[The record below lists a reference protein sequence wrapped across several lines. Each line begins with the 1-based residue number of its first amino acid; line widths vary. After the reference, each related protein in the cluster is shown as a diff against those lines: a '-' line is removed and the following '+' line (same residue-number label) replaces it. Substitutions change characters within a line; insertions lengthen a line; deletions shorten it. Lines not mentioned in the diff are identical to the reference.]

1 MPMGLQHSHVWDP
14 GPSFPTCPRLRTAPS
29 QTLFEQ
35 LSMKV
40 ALSLARARSTRCTRS
55 DWNWDP
61 FLIYDLIYWICS
73 LNFIDFQPMIEKTN
87 WTIGSLPKDDAF
99 TAIFWIWIWWH
110 IKIILQAS
118 ECHVHICFMSYIMM
132 QLHEK
137 YNNCLLTS
145 QFDPRYIHMWVYY
158 IYMQHAY
165 HDFANDIRRV
175 GAVHVAPCSTWTC
188 EGIPW
193 TRSQEWQVSPKIHW
207 RLRPL
212 MLGWPI
218 TIVEIRKHCS
228 RMFQNIVEHICTCML
243 MQIAIGILLALNPI
257 ANSVLPIRSTL
268 VCTICWQKLRALAG

>member
-1 MPMGLQHSHVWDP
+1 MLASSHRTPCPWNLQHSHVWDP

-40 ALSLARARSTRCTRS
+40 ALSLAWARSTRCTRS

-118 ECHVHICFMSYIMM
+118 EC
-132 QLHEK
+132 L
-137 YNNCLLTS
+137 
-145 QFDPRYIHMWVYY
+145 Y
-158 IYMQHAY
+158 IYMLHFIH
-165 HDFANDIRRV
+165 HD
-175 GAVHVAPCSTWTC
+175 AVAW
-188 EGIPW
+188 
-193 TRSQEWQVSPKIHW
+193 KIQQ
-207 RLRPL
+207 LPL
-212 MLGWPI
+212 DI
-218 TIVEIRKHCS
+218 TIRSKIYTHV
-228 RMFQNIVEHICTCML
+228 
-243 MQIAIGILLALNPI
+243 GILYIHAACVSRFCKWHTPCRRHTCGAMQHLDLWRNSLN
-257 ANSVLPIRSTL
+257 
-268 VCTICWQKLRALAG
+268 

>member
-40 ALSLARARSTRCTRS
+40 ALSLAWARSTRCTRS

-118 ECHVHICFMSYIMM
+118 EC
-132 QLHEK
+132 L
-137 YNNCLLTS
+137 
-145 QFDPRYIHMWVYY
+145 Y
-158 IYMQHAY
+158 IYIYASFHTSWCSCMKNTTTASWHHNSIQ
-165 HDFANDIRRV
+165 DIY
-175 GAVHVAPCSTWTC
+175 TC
-188 EGIPW
+188 GYIIY
-193 TRSQEWQVSPKIHW
+193 TYMR
-207 RLRPL
+207 
-212 MLGWPI
+212 I
-218 TIVEIRKHCS
+218 TILQMTYAV
-228 RMFQNIVEHICTCML
+228 
-243 MQIAIGILLALNPI
+243 
-257 ANSVLPIRSTL
+257 
-268 VCTICWQKLRALAG
+268 